1 MTDEFGG
8 GAAGPGC
15 GGNPATQVGQT
26 AGGLPQ
32 VTDPASI
39 GALHLYRLDRN
50 GDISGANGIDKAGIF
65 NIPYQTNNDPEAGCT
80 IHVFW
85 QAPDQNRLV
94 TAWYGRGVR
103 VVDFADPTDPQELA
117 SFVPT
122 GGNTWS
128 AKPHNGYIY
137 AGDINRGLDVYRYT
151 GEGGE
156 AWPATS
162 GPAETQRARQQGA
175 TAPAANGS
183 SGSAGGP
190 GTAPAQP
197 ASTDARKQGRRSLRM
212 YARVPDVKGSKRT
225 TLVITFKDRAGRIV
239 SRVRHRVRDNG
250 KRTIR
255 ASIAGLAGR
264 YRYTIRNGDRG
275 KTLRRGTFV
284 VKGRAGKNTGLAS
297 DQALVCQIR

>member
-1 MTDEFGG
+1 
-8 GAAGPGC
+8 
-15 GGNPATQVGQT
+15 
-26 AGGLPQ
+26 
-32 VTDPASI
+32 
-39 GALHLYRLDRN
+39 
-50 GDISGANGIDKAGIF
+50 
-65 NIPYQTNNDPEAGCT
+65 
-80 IHVFW
+80 
-85 QAPDQNRLV
+85 V

-103 VVDFADPTDPQELA
+103 VVDFSDPSAPKELAHYVPTD
-117 SFVPT
+117 
-122 GGNTWS
+122 GDTWS

-175 TAPAANGS
+175 TAPGASGS
-183 SGSAGGP
+183 SGAGG
-190 GTAPAQP
+190 GSAPTQP
-197 ASTDARKQGRRSLRM
+197 ASTDNRKQGRRSLRM
-212 YARVPDVKGSKRT
+212 YARVPDRRGSKRA

-284 VKGRAGKNTGLAS
+284 VKGRSGKNTGLAS